1 MGQVHYIRPQPGPQS
16 AFATSQADIVI
27 GGGGA
32 GGGKTWGLLYE
43 CLRHSNNKNFSAV
56 IFRRE
61 SPQIENAGG
70 LWDKSHELYPPAK
83 GKPRRE
89 DLSWRFP
96 SGAKVR
102 FAQLQHEDDRY
113 NWDGSEIP
121 LICFDQLESF
131 TLRQFTYL
139 LSRNRSICGV
149 NPYIRATCNP
159 DPDHW
164 LRRFLG
170 WWIDDE
176 TGLAIPERSGVIR
189 YWVHLNN
196 ENFWGDSV
204 AELTDRFGPE
214 VEPKSVTF
222 IPSSVYN
229 NKILLKKNPQYLAN
243 LKAMQHVDRERLL
256 GCNWN
261 IRDTAGSFFKKE
273 WFEIVNAAPAG
284 VDEIRYWDRAAT
296 DASKAGPHASW
307 TVGVRLRRCANN
319 VFYVTDV
326 TRFQGSPLTVE
337 TTIKNT
343 ATQDGQRVRIG
354 IEQDPGQAGK
364 AEAYLQ
370 VRNLVGFV
378 VRLNAVHEA
387 KGVRARPVSAQAEA
401 GNIKLVR
408 GPWNDAY
415 LNELENFTGSD
426 NCVADQ
432 VDATSGAF
440 HQLTIARRASERSAH
455 CGVRLFGWSRSSAWG
470 W

>member
-1 MGQVHYIRPQPGPQS
+1 MSADIRMGPQPGPQLE
-16 AFATSQADIVI
+16 FNRTPADIAI
-27 GGGGA
+27 CGGGA
-32 GGGKTWGLLYE
+32 GGGKTWGLIWE
-43 CLRHSNNKNFSAV
+43 CLRHLDKRCFGAV

-61 SPQIENAGG
+61 LPQITNPGG
-70 LWDKSHELYPPAK
+70 LWDKSHEIFHLVGGRA
-83 GKPRRE
+83 RE
-89 DLSWRFP
+89 AFHDWLFP
-96 SGAKVR
+96 SGARVS
-102 FAQLQHEDDRY
+102 FAHLQRDDDRY
-113 NWDGSEIP
+113 SWDGTEIS

-131 TLRQFTYL
+131 SWCQFTYL
-139 LSRNRSICGV
+139 LSRNRSTCGV

-164 LRRFLG
+164 LRGFLS

-189 YWVHLNN
+189 YWVNLNN
-196 ENFWGDSV
+196 ENCWGDSV
-204 AELTDRFGPE
+204 AELRDRLGPE

-222 IPSSVYN
+222 IHSTVYD

-256 GCNWN
+256 GGNWD
-261 IRDTAGSFFKKE
+261 IRDIAGSFFKKE
-273 WFEIVNAAPAG
+273 WFEIVNAAPVG

-296 DASKAGPHASW
+296 EAGKAGPRASW
-307 TVGVRLRRCANN
+307 TVGVLLRRCKNN
-319 VFYVTDV
+319 VFYVIDV
-326 TRFQGSPLTVE
+326 KRFQGSPLTVE

-343 ATQDGQRVRIG
+343 ATQDGPGVRIG
-354 IEQDPGQAGK
+354 IEQDPGQASK
-364 AEAYLQ
+364 AEAYSQ
-370 VRNLVGFV
+370 VRNLAGFV

-401 GNIKLVR
+401 GNIKIVR
-408 GPWNDAY
+408 GGWNDAY
-415 LNELENFTGSD
+415 LNELENFSGSD

-440 HQLTIARRASERSAH
+440 HMLTIAKLVAERPVH
-455 CGVRLFGWSRSSAWG
+455 CGVRVFGYSGPRAWP